1 MNKAELVTELSKV
14 CKLTK
19 KDCNMCLNALTSVVS
34 KSLSRGES
42 INLTGF
48 GKFEVKNKKARNS
61 FNPHLRKTVLL
72 KARKT
77 PNFKAGKNL
86 KEAVG
91 NY

>member
-1 MNKAELVTELSKV
+1 MNKTELVTELSKV

-19 KDCNMCLNALTSVVS
+19 KDCNACLNALTNVVS
-34 KSLSRGES
+34 KSLSRGEN
-42 INLTGF
+42 ITLTGF

-72 KARKT
+72 RAKKL
-77 PNFKAGKNL
+77 PVFKAGKNL

-91 NY
+91 N